1 MKRYAIFGAIAVAA
15 VLIACSGGNGSP
27 PVLPG
32 AQTAQSEFLASSA
45 RRHKGKASI
54 TIRIPRE
61 KKKHRHGRDPQYIS
75 PATKSLSISVDGQ
88 PAVVTNLTAS
98 SPNCTIVGPI
108 SYLQCT
114 VSFTV
119 LAGHHT
125 FSLIT
130 FDAVGGG
137 GAKLSANT
145 NVPFTVVSGSNTP
158 LAVTLGGIATSI
170 AVLPPN
176 VPQIAG
182 SLHTGFKYYG
192 HLTAPF
198 TILPVDADGYYI
210 MGPGAPAVKVVA
222 SPSALLGVAT
232 PAPSSPNAWPLTS
245 AYVATNPLTPASV
258 KLNVTTVPVANSGAT
273 AVKTSVKFALYQ
285 PWVYVANSNSSP
297 PQAIQVFDETG
308 SPIALSG
315 SPFAD
320 VPDPTGIT
328 FDPHNQWLYVPE
340 GDGDEVCVYTV
351 IGGEVTSVQEQW
363 DESANPND
371 ILYVPSNDN
380 ILTANN
386 GSDGL
391 SAGIGASDESGNPAP
406 YLGATPYPSPGVGVP
421 NGLAYDSNNGNVYET
436 DGFNGTIHAYQP
448 ATGSPVTLPTPSVGG
463 AIGIAFDTNNQ
474 QLYVVDSGG
483 EGPST
488 VLAFNEGLIQQST
501 QGAWSGLASP
511 IGMTYDPYNGYL
523 YVADNELNTVFIY
536 DENGNSIGNFSTGG
550 NGAHSIAI
558 VP

>member
-32 AQTAQSEFLASSA
+32 TSNAQAGPTLYNA
-45 RRHKGKASI
+45 RHRKGKASI

-61 KKKHRHGRDPQYIS
+61 KKKHRPGRNPRYIS

-88 PAVVTNLTAS
+88 PAVVTNLTPS

-119 LAGHHT
+119 VAGHHT

-130 FDAVGGG
+130 FDAVGGAG
-137 GAKLSANT
+137 TQLSANT

-222 SPSALLGVAT
+222 SPSALIGVAT

-245 AYVATNPLTPASV
+245 AYNATNPLTPASA
-258 KLNVTTVPVANSGAT
+258 KLNVTTVPVANSGAV

-285 PWVYVANSNSSP
+285 PWLYVTNSNSNP

-308 SPIALSG
+308 SPITLPG

-328 FDPHNQWLYVPE
+328 FDAHNQWLYVPE
-340 GDGDEVCVYTV
+340 GDGNEVCVYTV
-351 IGGEVTSVQEQW
+351 IGGEVTSVQEEW

-391 SAGIGASDESGNPAP
+391 SAGIGASDESGNSAP
-406 YLGATPYPSPGVGVP
+406 YLGATPYPSPGVP

-436 DGFNGTIHAYQP
+436 DGFNSTIRAYQP
-448 ATGSPVTLPTPSVGG
+448 TTGSPIALASPSVSNP
-463 AIGIAFDTNNQ
+463 IGIAFDSNNQ
-474 QLYVVDSGG
+474 ELYVVSGQG
-483 EGPST
+483 EASSEI
-488 VLAFNEGLIQQST
+488 LAFNEQLVQQPIQ
-501 QGAWSGLASP
+501 GPFSGLTSA
-511 IGMTYDPYNGYL
+511 IGMTYDPYDGYL
-523 YVADNELNTVFIY
+523 YIVDNGTNTVFVY
-536 DENGNSIGNFSTGG
+536 DENGNPINNFPTGG
-550 NGAHSIAI
+550 SGAHNIAV